1 MKSIINYAV
10 ILVLCCANLS
20 WAKQDVPDD
29 IRTQLQRGITGI
41 EAAKT
46 PDDFDAALKEFEG
59 VVKLAPNWP
68 DGHYYFGRV
77 LPMVKGKSKQAINEL
92 NRYLE
97 LAPNAPD
104 AETVKIEIQKLEKM
118 RSLKRQSGS
127 IGINFVKLSD
137 GIYVRYVN
145 PSTTIMV
152 SKWRPVRIEKGD
164 KIVSINEKSTVDMTL
179 QEFLLQMDRGP
190 GKNVAVSIVRGS
202 TPFSGAFTLRESLSG
217 QGKMV
222 EIEEG
227 DFEDDVLNSKIPVV
241 SVFWTESSP
250 DCNPTARLMV
260 KMADEYGNRIKF
272 VNINIDENPDI
283 AKKLN
288 IIAIPT
294 VIFYKKGQAVST
306 IKLGPPR
313 PGRSDYEGV
322 QQAEIQEQ
330 IKKLLE

>member
-20 WAKQDVPDD
+20 WAKQDVPND

-127 IGINFVKLSD
+127 VGINVVKLSD
-137 GIYVRYVN
+137 GIYVRYVK
-145 PSTTIMV
+145 PSTTMIYLNLG
-152 SKWRPVRIEKGD
+152 RPAFIEKGD
-164 KIVSINEKSTVDMTL
+164 KIVSINGKSTVDMTL

-202 TPFSGAFTLRESLSG
+202 TPISGAFTLRESLSG

-241 SVFWTESSP
+241 SVFWTDWCPHCYEM
-250 DCNPTARLMV
+250 ARLMAP
-260 KMADEYGNRIKF
+260 MADEYGNRIKF

-306 IKLGPPR
+306 IKGL
-313 PGRSDYEGV
+313 

>member
-20 WAKQDVPDD
+20 WAKQDVPND

-127 IGINFVKLSD
+127 VGINVVKLSD

-145 PSTTIMV
+145 PSTTMISGRRAV
-152 SKWRPVRIEKGD
+152 IIEKGD
-164 KIVSINEKSTVDMTL
+164 KIVSINGKSTVDMTL

-202 TPFSGAFTLRESLSG
+202 TPPISGAFTLSESLSG
-217 QGKMV
+217 QGKMA

-241 SVFWTESSP
+241 SVFWTESSL
-250 DCNPTARLMV
+250 DCYPMARLMV

-283 AKKLN
+283 AKELN

-306 IKLGPPR
+306 IKGL
-313 PGRSDYEGV
+313 

>member
-20 WAKQDVPDD
+20 WAKQDVPND
-29 IRTQLQRGITGI
+29 IRTQLQRGIAGI

-46 PDDFDAALKEFEG
+46 PDDFDATLKEFEG

-68 DGHYYFGRV
+68 DGHYYLGRV

-127 IGINFVKLSD
+127 VGINVVKLSD

-145 PSTTIMV
+145 PSTTMITL
-152 SKWRPVRIEKGD
+152 RRGLYIEKGD
-164 KIVSINEKSTVDMTL
+164 KIVSIDGKSTMGMTL
-179 QEFLLQMDRGP
+179 QEFLLQMDGEP
-190 GKNVAVSIVRGS
+190 GKRVAFSIVRGGG
-202 TPFSGAFTLRESLSG
+202 TPLSGTFTRSKSLSG
-217 QGKMV
+217 QGKMA

-306 IKLGPPR
+306 IKGL
-313 PGRSDYEGV
+313 

>member
-20 WAKQDVPDD
+20 WAKQDVPND

-59 VVKLAPNWP
+59 VVNLAPNWP

-127 IGINFVKLSD
+127 VGINVVKLSD

-145 PSTTIMV
+145 PSTTIIKISLM
-152 SKWRPVRIEKGD
+152 RPVPVPIEKGD
-164 KIVSINEKSTVDMTL
+164 KIVSINGKSTVDMTL

-202 TPFSGAFTLRESLSG
+202 TPISGAFTLRESLSG
-217 QGKMV
+217 QGKMA

-250 DCNPTARLMV
+250 DCSDCYPMARLMV
-260 KMADEYGNRIKF
+260 KMADECGNRIKF

-306 IKLGPPR
+306 IKGL
-313 PGRSDYEGV
+313 

>member
-20 WAKQDVPDD
+20 WAKQDVPND

-46 PDDFDAALKEFEG
+46 PNDFDAALKEFEG

-127 IGINFVKLSD
+127 VGINVVKLSD

-145 PSTTIMV
+145 PSTTMI
-152 SKWRPVRIEKGD
+152 SLRRAVRIEKGD
-164 KIVSINEKSTVDMTL
+164 KIVSINGKSTVDMTL

-202 TPFSGAFTLRESLSG
+202 TPISGAFTLRESLSG
-217 QGKMV
+217 QGKMA

-250 DCNPTARLMV
+250 ECNPTARLMV

-283 AKKLN
+283 AKELN

-306 IKLGPPR
+306 IKGL
-313 PGRSDYEGV
+313 

>member
-20 WAKQDVPDD
+20 WAKQDVPND

-127 IGINFVKLSD
+127 VGINVVKLSD

-145 PSTTIMV
+145 PSTTMRYL
-152 SKWRPVRIEKGD
+152 SLTRPASHRIEKGD
-164 KIVSINEKSTVDMTL
+164 KIVSINGKSTMGMTL
-179 QEFLLQMDRGP
+179 QEFLLQMDGEH
-190 GKNVAVSIVRGS
+190 GKYVAVSIVRGS
-202 TPFSGAFTLRESLSG
+202 STPISGTLALRESLSG
-217 QGKMV
+217 QGKMA

-306 IKLGPPR
+306 IKGL
-313 PGRSDYEGV
+313 

>member
-20 WAKQDVPDD
+20 WAKQDVPND

-68 DGHYYFGRV
+68 DGHYYLGRV

-127 IGINFVKLSD
+127 VGINVVKLSD

-145 PSTTIMV
+145 QSTTMIYLNLG
-152 SKWRPVRIEKGD
+152 RPAFIEKGD
-164 KIVSINEKSTVDMTL
+164 KIVSINGKSTVDMTL

-190 GKNVAVSIVRGS
+190 GKKVAVSIVRGGG
-202 TPFSGAFTLRESLSG
+202 TPLSGTFTRSKSLSG
-217 QGKMV
+217 QGKMA

-241 SVFWTESSP
+241 SVFWTDWCPHCYEM
-250 DCNPTARLMV
+250 ARLMAP
-260 KMADEYGNRIKF
+260 MADEYGNRIKF

-306 IKLGPPR
+306 IK
-313 PGRSDYEGV
+313 GV

>member
-20 WAKQDVPDD
+20 WAKQDVPND

-68 DGHYYFGRV
+68 DGHYYLGRV

-127 IGINFVKLSD
+127 VGINVVKLSD
-137 GIYVRYVN
+137 GIYVRYVK
-145 PSTTIMV
+145 PSTTMI
-152 SKWRPVRIEKGD
+152 SLRRAVRIEKGD
-164 KIVSINEKSTVDMTL
+164 KIVSINGKSTVDMTL

-202 TPFSGAFTLRESLSG
+202 TPISGAFTLRESLSG
-217 QGKMV
+217 QGKMA

-306 IKLGPPR
+306 IKGL
-313 PGRSDYEGV
+313 

>member
-20 WAKQDVPDD
+20 WAKQDVPND

-46 PDDFDAALKEFEG
+46 PNDFDAALKEFEG

-127 IGINFVKLSD
+127 VGINVVKLSD

-145 PSTTIMV
+145 PSTTTLTTL
-152 SKWRPVRIEKGD
+152 WRPVPIAIKKGD
-164 KIVSINEKSTVDMTL
+164 KIVSINGKSTVDMTL

-202 TPFSGAFTLRESLSG
+202 TPISGAFTLRESLSG
-217 QGKMV
+217 QGKMA

-250 DCNPTARLMV
+250 ECNPTARLMV

-283 AKKLN
+283 AKELN

-306 IKLGPPR
+306 IKGL
-313 PGRSDYEGV
+313 

>member
-1 MKSIINYAV
+1 
-10 ILVLCCANLS
+10 
-20 WAKQDVPDD
+20 
-29 IRTQLQRGITGI
+29 
-41 EAAKT
+41 
-46 PDDFDAALKEFEG
+46 LKEFEG

-127 IGINFVKLSD
+127 VGINVVKLSD

-145 PSTTIMV
+145 PSTTMITL
-152 SKWRPVRIEKGD
+152 RRGLYIEKGD
-164 KIVSINEKSTVDMTL
+164 KIVSIDGKSTMGMTL
-179 QEFLLQMDRGP
+179 QEFLLQMDGEP
-190 GKNVAVSIVRGS
+190 GKRVAFSIVRGGG
-202 TPFSGAFTLRESLSG
+202 TPLSGTFTRSKSLSG
-217 QGKMV
+217 QGKMA

-306 IKLGPPR
+306 IKGL
-313 PGRSDYEGV
+313 